1 MQAYYSTFSD
11 SSGNSRFIVGLI
23 ETKSRHGIRSAGG
36 DDSTIGSLI
45 KRKTSHNWQLV
56 NCRASPEAVGE
67 LATTTRIAVQQQK
80 SDAELAGMQ
89 PNAFDETRSVPR
101 VAHSHRP
108 DSSSMSGRSSASFS
122 DNPVYL
128 GKQYKGER
136 VIILRRHRVSNDHE
150 AGHSWISVGL
160 NLQQTSR
167 TPPPPN
173 RDNSPVGVCR
183 NAFPAP
189 LYKACFS
196 RLTVGFIW

>member
-45 KRKTSHNWQLV
+45 KRKTSPNWQLV
-56 NCRASPEAVGE
+56 NCRAPPEAVGE

-136 VIILRRHRVSNDHE
+136 VIILRRHRVR
-150 AGHSWISVGL
+150 V
-160 NLQQTSR
+160 QT
-167 TPPPPN
+167 
-173 RDNSPVGVCR
+173 
-183 NAFPAP
+183 A
-189 LYKACFS
+189 
-196 RLTVGFIW
+196 